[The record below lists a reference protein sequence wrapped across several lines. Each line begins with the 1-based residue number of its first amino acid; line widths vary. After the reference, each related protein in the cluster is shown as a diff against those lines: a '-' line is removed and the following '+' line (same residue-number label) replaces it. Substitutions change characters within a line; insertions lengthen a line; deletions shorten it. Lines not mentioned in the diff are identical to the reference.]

1 MCKTI
6 YKWLGIEYH
15 IVEKKTCQ
23 MLLTFKAIDSKA
35 FFTVE
40 VWQGVRA
47 TFNNCKEKTRK
58 KKSLQNAS

>member
-1 MCKTI
+1 
-6 YKWLGIEYH
+6 
-15 IVEKKTCQ
+15 

-40 VWQGVRA
+40 VWQGVRV

-58 KKSLQNAS
+58 KKSLQKAS